1 MKEKDNQQLQ
11 VTTPLS
17 PRRGGGGGGEAGEQG
32 GESAFV
38 CCGQHAVCEK
48 ELLMQAATEPVEY
61 FDDEE
66 LDRYRG
72 RASDAYTPEEEEEFR
87 EVLMTTLTREV
98 GDWLRSLELR
108 GISLPDGLKDEALLL
123 MGN

>member
-1 MKEKDNQQLQ
+1 MKSED
-11 VTTPLS
+11 
-17 PRRGGGGGGEAGEQG
+17 
-32 GESAFV
+32 FV

-48 ELLMQAATEPVEY
+48 ELLLHAVAEPVDY

-66 LDRYRG
+66 LDRFRG

-108 GISLPDGLKDEALLL
+108 GIHLPDGVKDEALLL
-123 MGN
+123 MNEVRTQ